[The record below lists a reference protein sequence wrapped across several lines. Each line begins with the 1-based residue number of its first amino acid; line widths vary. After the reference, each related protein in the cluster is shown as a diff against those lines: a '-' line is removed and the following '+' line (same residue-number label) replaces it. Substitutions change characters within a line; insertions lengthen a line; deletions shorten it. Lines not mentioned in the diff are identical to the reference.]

1 MNQSGHR
8 IKILRTDRG
17 GEYVS
22 NEFLNFCK
30 TRGIQKQFTAWYTP
44 QQNGVSKRKNRTIME
59 MACSMIATKH
69 FSTTYWVEAVATTVY
84 IMNQCPTISVKNKV
98 PQEAWTGMN
107 HSVSHLK
114 FFGCVAYAHVRDELR
129 RKLDK
134 KGQICIFVGYS
145 EDTKAYKLY
154 DPVTSDNQSRCSIC

>member
-1 MNQSGHR
+1 MENHSGHH

-30 TRGIQKQFTAWYTP
+30 AHGIQKQFTARYTP
-44 QQNGVSKRKNRTIME
+44 QQNGIAERKNRTIME
-59 MACSMIATKH
+59 MARNMLASKNLPNE
-69 FSTTYWVEAVATTVY
+69 YWGEAVSTAIY
-84 IMNQCPTISVKNKV
+84 IMNRCPIKSVKNKV
-98 PQEAWTGMN
+98 LQEAWTSIN

-114 FFGCVAYAHVRDELR
+114 FFGCVAYAHVPDELI

-134 KGQICIFVGYS
+134 KGQKCIFCR
-145 EDTKAYKLY
+145 LF
-154 DPVTSDNQSRCSIC
+154 